1 LLSSLCAL
9 AVAAAIALIVGG
21 CGSSGSSSTAATGGE
36 STAAANGESTAAND
50 ESTGGGGESTGTAS
64 AGGNKETTAHSSSL
78 SKAEFVKQANAI
90 CTREKTKGLEAMG
103 AYAKQHRGAATGQAK
118 IELIGEAI
126 QKVFLPSVQSQVN
139 QIRALGA
146 PAGDEQEVEAL
157 LDSLEEAVEKASQG
171 TASSARFGQ
180 AFASSGKLAREYGLS
195 DCVYG

>member
-21 CGSSGSSSTAATGGE
+21 CGGSSSGGSTAASGGE
-36 STAAANGESTAAND
+36 STAAAHGES
-50 ESTGGGGESTGTAS
+50 SGGGSGGESTGTTP
-64 AGGNKETTAHSSSL
+64 AGGGKETTAHSSSL
-78 SKAEFVKQANAI
+78 SKAEFVEQANAI
-90 CTREKTKGLEAMG
+90 CTREKTKGLEEMG